1 MHDPPL
7 DDVRLRHATSE
18 RWERAA
24 VLRERGW
31 LHDVRAAGNVAS
43 AICVGLVGVRVQ
55 LDRAS
60 GESACECR
68 GEAPCEHAL
77 ALALEVGL
85 VASART
91 ESSLPPPGE
100 PPARPRSDPIP
111 DRRAGA
117 SPPPTVSLSS
127 PPPLLIAL
135 DPTDPGRVTLSGQL
149 TESQAESLAWVW
161 WRRDGAASWSGE
173 ARTLAQALQLLR
185 DHDAPA
191 VAAAP
196 ENGSLAGSCALFRQ
210 RALGEPVTIRLL
222 DAASIAALELARLL
236 ADRGARPFPG
246 RLPAELWSVD
256 EPSFAAWCLLAW
268 RYGAEVRPDPT
279 LNPHPLTGVEVLL
292 DPGCLPGRLKAPED
306 PALHAFLVHALG
318 GEPVVD
324 AEHGHVLIPASRV
337 ADVEDGLRA
346 LGADVTYKRLAP
358 PHERY
363 LEWPSELPEDLH
375 GARPRLR
382 EHYAGELDR
391 VPPRMRQGVTLAGY
405 QREAVAFLLH
415 HEHTCLLA
423 DDMGLGKTLES
434 IAAAQCLEGRVLVVA
449 PASAREVWRH
459 EVAKF
464 TLESSVVWG
473 PGAEPTLPEGAKYVV
488 TGYSNLEPLADALR
502 PEDFALVILDESH
515 YVKNAASGR
524 AKLVHEKLARIPRRL
539 VISGTPVMNSPE
551 EIRAQLAF
559 LHPDE
564 WSDADWF
571 KHRFGEPFEEG
582 SIEVREQ
589 VLSRLRQ
596 FLDGV
601 MIRREK
607 ATALPDLPPKTI
619 LWHRVPMPAEARRAY
634 VALED
639 EFADA
644 FEKDASSATGKL
656 EHLRQAA
663 LAGKMPS
670 ALAFLRERIAAG
682 EKLVVF
688 TRYRNAMTSLEAEL
702 ADAHPVSLSGDT
714 TPEGRVEAERRF
726 QEDAD
731 CRVFLGQL
739 VAAGTAITL
748 VAGTHAVF
756 LDLSWNPADHRQ
768 AMDRIH
774 RRGQTKPVTAHFF
787 LAEGTVDEDMAR
799 VLDEKGRMMDML
811 LSPTGEGGA
820 AIKGGAR
827 LVGKRLL
834 ERRGVP
840 AARDARAE
848 ATPGESAPPGPLL
861 RARSVI

>member
-1 MHDPPL
+1 MHAPRV
-7 DDVRLRHATSE
+7 DDARLREAPSE

-31 LHDVRAAGNVAS
+31 LHEVRVVGTLAS
-43 AICVGLVGVRVQ
+43 ATCVGLVGVRVR
-55 LDRAS
+55 LDRVTGAA
-60 GESACECR
+60 ACEC
-68 GEAPCEHAL
+68 GGDAPCEHAL

-85 VASART
+85 VVSAPAESAST
-91 ESSLPPPGE
+91 PS
-100 PPARPRSDPIP
+100 SDPLP
-111 DRRAGA
+111 TPQGDPSPHGWDDP
-117 SPPPTVSLSS
+117 SPPPTVSA
-127 PPPLLIAL
+127 PPPPMILIAQ
-135 DPTDPGRVTLSGQL
+135 DPADPGRVTLLGPLGPSA
-149 TESQAESLAWVW
+149 SESLGWVW
-161 WRRDGAASWSGE
+161 WRRDSTTSWSGE
-173 ARTLAQALQLLR
+173 ARTLAQALQLLH
-185 DHDAPA
+185 DHDAPQTGG
-191 VAAAP
+191 VAEDA
-196 ENGSLAGSCALFRQ
+196 SLAGACALFRQ
-210 RALGEPVTIRLL
+210 RALGEPVAVRLL
-222 DAASIAALELARLL
+222 DAASPAALELARLL

-256 EPSFAAWCLLAW
+256 EPNFAAWCLLAW
-268 RYGAEVRPDPT
+268 RGGAQVCPDPT
-279 LNPHPLTGVEVLL
+279 LNPRPLTGVEVLL
-292 DPGCLPGRLKAPED
+292 DPGCLPGRLKAND
-306 PALHAFLVHALG
+306 DAALHAFLVRALG

-324 AEHGHVLIPASRV
+324 AEHGHVLLPASRV

-346 LGADVTYKRLAP
+346 MGADVTYKRLAP

-363 LEWPSELPEDLH
+363 LEWPAELPEDLH

-382 EHYAGELDR
+382 EHFTGELAI
-391 VPPRMRQGVTLAGY
+391 VPPRLNENVVLAGY

-434 IAAAQCLEGRVLVVA
+434 IAAAQCLDGRVLVVA

-473 PGAEPTLPEGAKYVV
+473 PGDEPTLPEGTKYVI

-524 AKLVHEKLARIPRRL
+524 AKLVHEKLTRIPRRL
-539 VISGTPVMNSPE
+539 VISGTPVMNTPE

-564 WSDADWF
+564 WSDVGWF
-571 KHRFGEPFEEG
+571 RQRFEEPFEEG
-582 SIEVREQ
+582 SPEVREQ

-619 LWHRVPMPAEARRAY
+619 LWHRVPLPAEARRAY

-639 EFADA
+639 EFASA
-644 FEKDASSATGKL
+644 FAKDAASAAGKL
-656 EHLRQAA
+656 ERLRQAA
-663 LAGKMPS
+663 LAGKLP
-670 ALAFLRERIAAG
+670 AAIAFIRERLAAG
-682 EKLVVF
+682 EKLVIF
-688 TRYRNAMTSLEAEL
+688 TRYRNAMVSMEAEL

-726 QEDAD
+726 QEDPD

-739 VAAGTAITL
+739 VAAGTALTL

-787 LAEGTVDEDMAR
+787 LAEGTVDEDVAR
-799 VLDEKGRMMDML
+799 VLDEKGRMMDAL
-811 LSPTGEGGA
+811 LSPSLAGPGAPVKGA
-820 AIKGGAR
+820 ARLVGAR
-827 LVGKRLL
+827 LV
-834 ERRGVP
+834 ERRSASTPEASVGPPPP
-840 AARDARAE
+840 AA
-848 ATPGESAPPGPLL
+848 
-861 RARSVI
+861 